1 MKKGKPFG
9 APGTNISSDQWVK
22 LLDQLN
28 IGAFTI
34 DLNRRITSFNSSVQA
49 LMGLED
55 IDVIG
60 KDCREVFHEIS
71 CHDKCP
77 LSAKQTSEA
86 DSSDVEIRD
95 ERNASHQITRL
106 TTPLYDRN
114 HNVSGCFTL
123 FYDHSHLANL
133 INRIHY
139 EERSMKII
147 LDNLGIGIF
156 TVNRGGHV
164 TFFNTAAEKITGYNR
179 RHVLGTPCAS
189 IFGGD
194 ATEDLTL
201 LMESIADGK
210 PRTNRQG
217 EMTTREGETIPIRAD
232 YLPLQNEQGKIIGG
246 LATLQD
252 LTLAQQ
258 LDQVISDR
266 YTLKNMVGKDPSMQK
281 IFEMARVVAASDA
294 TLLIEGPT
302 GTGKDLLAKVIHSS
316 SKRAEKPFVKVNCAA
331 LPENLLESEM
341 FGYAKGAFTGANHN
355 RPGRF
360 QEADGGTIFLDE
372 IGDVPLSLQAKL
384 LRVLE
389 DKEFYPLGSRKTVKV
404 DVRIISATNRGLEKL
419 VEKRLFREDLFYRL
433 NVLRIELPLLKDRR
447 ADLPLLIRHIMR
459 RLCAVQATLPQGI
472 SEWAMEALLSY
483 DYPGN
488 VRELEN
494 ILEHALIVSQCGVIE
509 PRHLPDY
516 LQNRLAS
523 PLEAQPAEEA
533 SAEGSTLPERSKI
546 VLLLRQHNG
555 HREKTAQALGINRS
569 TLWRKMKRYGLVS

>member
-1 MKKGKPFG
+1 MVKPPPDLK
-9 APGTNISSDQWVK
+9 ASILSDQWVK

-34 DLNRRITSFNSSVQA
+34 DLDRRITSFNSSVQA

-55 IDVIG
+55 TDVLG
-60 KDCREVFHEIS
+60 KDCREVFHEIP
-71 CHDKCP
+71 CYDKCP
-77 LSAKQTSEA
+77 LSAKRSAET

-106 TTPLYDRN
+106 TTPLYDPD

-139 EERSMKII
+139 EERSLKII
-147 LDNLGIGIF
+147 LDNLDIGIF

-179 RHVLGTPCAS
+179 RDVLGTPCS
-189 IFGGD
+189 SLFGGHASEGLD
-194 ATEDLTL
+194 L
-201 LMESIADGK
+201 LMESIADGN

-217 EMTTREGETIPIRAD
+217 EMPTREGEIIPIRAD
-232 YLPLQNEQGKIIGG
+232 YLPLQNDQGQIVGG

-266 YTLKNMVGKDPSMQK
+266 YTFINMVGKDPSMQK

-294 TLLIEGPT
+294 TLLIEGST
-302 GTGKDLLAKVIHSS
+302 GTGKDLLAKVIHSAS
-316 SKRAEKPFVKVNCAA
+316 NRSEKPFVKVNCAA

-341 FGYAKGAFTGANHN
+341 FGYAKGAFTGADLDKL
-355 RPGRF
+355 GRF

-372 IGDVPLSLQAKL
+372 IGDIPLSLQAKL

-389 DKEFYPLGSRKTVKV
+389 DKEFYPLGSRKTIKV

-419 VEKRLFREDLFYRL
+419 VKKRLFREDLFYRL

-447 ADLPLLIRHIMR
+447 PDLPLLIRHIVR
-459 RLCAVQATLPQGI
+459 QLCAVKGNLPQGI
-472 SEWAMEALLSY
+472 SEMAMEALLSY

-494 ILEHALIVSQCGVIE
+494 VLEHALIISQYGVIE

-516 LQNRLAS
+516 LQDRLAS
-523 PLEAQPAEEA
+523 PREIISSAAVLSEGPATEER
-533 SAEGSTLPERSKI
+533 EKI
-546 VLLLRQHNG
+546 IRVLRQHNG
-555 HREKTAQALGINRS
+555 HRGKTARVLGVNRS
-569 TLWRKMKRYGLVS
+569 TLWRKMKKLGLTP

>member
-1 MKKGKPFG
+1 MENLLQSLK
-9 APGTNISSDQWVK
+9 TNISSEQWVK
-22 LLDQLN
+22 LLDLLN
-28 IGAFTI
+28 IGAFTS
-34 DLNRRITSFNSSVQA
+34 DLNRKITSFNNSVQA
-49 LMGLED
+49 LLGIED
-55 IDVIG
+55 TEVIG
-60 KDCREVFHEIS
+60 KDCREVFCEIP
-71 CHDKCP
+71 CQEKCP
-77 LSAKQTSEA
+77 LLKQEKSKAEY
-86 DSSDVEIRD
+86 SDVEIRD
-95 ERNASHQITRL
+95 ERNTSHQVTRL
-106 TTPLYDRN
+106 TTPLYDQN

-139 EERSMKII
+139 EERSLKII

-179 RHVLGTPCAS
+179 RQVLGTPCAS

-194 ATEDLTL
+194 ASKDLIL

-217 EMTTREGETIPIRAD
+217 EMATRDGEIIPIRAD
-232 YLPLQNEQGKIIGG
+232 YLPLQNNQGEIVGG

-266 YTLKNMVGKDPSMQK
+266 YTFINMVGKDPSMQK
-281 IFEMARVVAASDA
+281 IFEMSRVVAASDA

-302 GTGKDLLAKVIHSS
+302 GTGKDLLANVIHSA
-316 SKRAEKPFVKVNCAA
+316 SKRADKPLVKVNCAA

-341 FGYAKGAFTGANHN
+341 FGYAKGAFTGADHDKL
-355 RPGRF
+355 GRF
-360 QEADGGTIFLDE
+360 QEAGGGTIFLDE
-372 IGDVPLSLQAKL
+372 IGDIPLSLQAKL

-404 DVRIISATNRGLEKL
+404 DVRIISATNQGLEKL
-419 VEKRLFREDLFYRL
+419 VQKRLFREDLFYRL
-433 NVLRIELPLLKDRR
+433 NVLRIELPRLKDRR
-447 ADLPLLIRHIMR
+447 VDLPILIRHIMR
-459 RLCAVQATLPQGI
+459 RLCAVQANLPQGI
-472 SEWAMEALLSY
+472 SEMAMEALLSY

-494 ILEHALIVSQCGVIE
+494 ILEHALIVSQYSVIE

-523 PLEAQPAEEA
+523 PVEPQTSEQMFL
-533 SAEGSTLPERSKI
+533 EGSKISERDNM
-546 VLLLRQHNG
+546 VRLLRRYNG
-555 HREKTAQALGINRS
+555 HREKTAQALGVNRT
-569 TLWRKMKRYGLVS
+569 TLWRKMKRFGLVS